1 MDLEIE
7 VTLEELFNGN
17 TVEIDV
23 SKQVLCDHCLG
34 SGAENS
40 DDVVNCNVCGGRGVR
55 IVEMQLGPGMIQ
67 QFQQTCDVCQGKGK
81 VIRHACSVC
90 GGRKVKRGNEQ
101 YTINIEKGMKD
112 GQVITLDRE
121 ADEYPDDVIPGDIN
135 FVLRTRP
142 HAQFERRGKNLYTKE
157 TITLLEALVGFE
169 HTIQQLD
176 GTDIKL
182 KRKGVTQYGF
192 VQTISG
198 QGMPSH
204 SSKSGDLFVE
214 YIVLFP
220 THIDKDII
228 HVLEKG
234 AHYPQEST
242 AHEEL

>member
-112 GQVITLDRE
+112 GQVI
-121 ADEYPDDVIPGDIN
+121 VS
-135 FVLRTRP
+135 
-142 HAQFERRGKNLYTKE
+142 
-157 TITLLEALVGFE
+157 
-169 HTIQQLD
+169 
-176 GTDIKL
+176 
-182 KRKGVTQYGF
+182 VTSLIF
-192 VQTISG
+192 IVQR
-198 QGMPSH
+198 
-204 SSKSGDLFVE
+204 
-214 YIVLFP
+214 
-220 THIDKDII
+220 
-228 HVLEKG
+228 
-234 AHYPQEST
+234 
-242 AHEEL
+242 